1 MANIEID
8 SFVKKFKSLCQ
19 LGRTAKLTL
28 TSNAGKASI
37 NLSVDLEVLPQE
49 VLPPPPKHSRNGP
62 ARLRRREKRA
72 AARKADA
79 EEAEAKLT
87 TEEKEVLELAANA
100 KNKVMVEEA
109 IVSAKVATNLAPKKS
124 AQVEQQQSKAS
135 AVEVTDEVCSDSEYG
150 ARAPPDESKAK
161 PKSVEVKKHHPKP
174 PPIREKTLGGKKY
187 YTLTYEDPSDED

>member
-79 EEAEAKLT
+79 E
-87 TEEKEVLELAANA
+87 
-100 KNKVMVEEA
+100 
-109 IVSAKVATNLAPKKS
+109 
-124 AQVEQQQSKAS
+124 
-135 AVEVTDEVCSDSEYG
+135 
-150 ARAPPDESKAK
+150 
-161 PKSVEVKKHHPKP
+161 
-174 PPIREKTLGGKKY
+174 
-187 YTLTYEDPSDED
+187 